1 MIFKKTRKVPVVLTP
16 EEKEEVALRRAMVKA
31 ESEAKKKAAEEKE
44 AAILARI
51 PEDQPAGHNIHGERM
66 MISSIFRQAIDD
78 VLAYPHPDMSNPDK
92 YKKDSHAYLS
102 IDAKRFL
109 SKDNE
114 LFCIYCELLDMDPAY
129 AEKSIHQLIKNHLA
143 TNPPRRKTKKQE
155 KKCNAITVTILNQL
169 LSVLATT
176 ISITRLFVEESACAA
191 A

>member
-1 MIFKKTRKVPVVLTP
+1 MIFKTKRKISVALTP
-16 EEKEEVALRRAMVKA
+16 EEKEAALLRREMIRV
-31 ESEAKKKAAEEKE
+31 EAAEKKRLSEERE
-44 AAILARI
+44 AAILASI
-51 PEDQPAGHNIHGERM
+51 PEDRPAGYNIHGEKM

-78 VLAYPHPDMSNPDK
+78 ILAYPHPDMSNPDK

-109 SKDNE
+109 NKDNE

-129 AEKSIHQLIKNHLA
+129 AEKSIYQLIKNHLA
-143 TNPPRRKTKKQE
+143 TNPPRKKQKSQE